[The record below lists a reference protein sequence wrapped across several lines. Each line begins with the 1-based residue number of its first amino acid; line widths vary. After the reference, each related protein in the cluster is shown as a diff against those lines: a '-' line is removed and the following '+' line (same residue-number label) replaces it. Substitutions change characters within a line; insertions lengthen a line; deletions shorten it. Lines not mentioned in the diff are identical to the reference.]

1 MNRSARTAETV
12 SDVYLALMLSA
23 FLLWTG
29 PDGYTKI
36 LEAKYRLFFLLTI
49 VYCAA
54 AALSA
59 LRQIRTVC
67 FCKLLRAGH
76 LSIAEVAVSVGFFD
90 QFYFSRVFKRAKGV
104 PPSKYFAAQQGA
116 DPADPAQL

>member
-36 LEAKYRLFFLLTI
+36 LEAKYRLTVYLYYYERLLRRCGAVCTAADQNGLLLQ
-49 VYCAA
+49 AA
-54 AALSA
+54 AC
-59 LRQIRTVC
+59 R
-67 FCKLLRAGH
+67 
-76 LSIAEVAVSVGFFD
+76 
-90 QFYFSRVFKRAKGV
+90 
-104 PPSKYFAAQQGA
+104 PPG
-116 DPADPAQL
+116 

>member
-36 LEAKYRLFFLLTI
+36 LEAKYRLFLLLT
-49 VYCAA
+49 
-54 AALSA
+54 
-59 LRQIRTVC
+59 
-67 FCKLLRAGH
+67 
-76 LSIAEVAVSVGFFD
+76 SIAPLRRCLHCGRSERSASA
-90 QFYFSRVFKRAKGV
+90 SCCV
-104 PPSKYFAAQQGA
+104 PSARLNG
-116 DPADPAQL
+116 

>member
-36 LEAKYRLFFLLTI
+36 LEAKYRLFLLLTI

-54 AALSA
+54 VCTAAD
-59 LRQIRTVC
+59 QNG
-67 FCKLLRAGH
+67 LLLQAAACR
-76 LSIAEVAVSVGFFD
+76 
-90 QFYFSRVFKRAKGV
+90 
-104 PPSKYFAAQQGA
+104 PPG
-116 DPADPAQL
+116 

>member
-36 LEAKYRLFFLLTI
+36 LEAKYRLFLLLTI
-49 VYCAA
+49 V
-54 AALSA
+54 
-59 LRQIRTVC
+59 
-67 FCKLLRAGH
+67 
-76 LSIAEVAVSVGFFD
+76 
-90 QFYFSRVFKRAKGV
+90 
-104 PPSKYFAAQQGA
+104 
-116 DPADPAQL
+116 

>member
-36 LEAKYRLFFLLTI
+36 LEAKYRLFLLLTI
-49 VYCAA
+49 VYCAGVRA
-54 AALSA
+54 VQPALDVPF
-59 LRQIRTVC
+59 TVA
-67 FCKLLRAGH
+67 R
-76 LSIAEVAVSVGFFD
+76 
-90 QFYFSRVFKRAKGV
+90 
-104 PPSKYFAAQQGA
+104 
-116 DPADPAQL
+116 

>member
-36 LEAKYRLFFLLTI
+36 LEAKYRLFFASDDRLLRRCGAVCTAADQNGLLLQ
-49 VYCAA
+49 AA
-54 AALSA
+54 AY
-59 LRQIRTVC
+59 R
-67 FCKLLRAGH
+67 
-76 LSIAEVAVSVGFFD
+76 
-90 QFYFSRVFKRAKGV
+90 
-104 PPSKYFAAQQGA
+104 PPG
-116 DPADPAQL
+116 